1 MHGSDEEILDE
12 KEAAEEQL
20 YKAQR
25 FHVDALLDIS
35 EEAFMKEVEPY
46 EYHCYPGWEEAVR
59 GWDRVAP
66 VSGILLPQKKDKKP
80 KQRKE
85 TSDNPAPSHV
95 EATTSCA
102 DALASGGEHCIE
114 FQSTTHNLK
123 KSMPPCQ
130 RVQPESPEWHV
141 LDGAEEDLSHL
152 LQEERG
158 HLSGIP
164 LHLQHLPPNMSKG
177 KPSKPSKRQ
186 HQTKSTVVPITN
198 FTFLPPIK

>member
-1 MHGSDEEILDE
+1 MNGSDEEIPFEDDAVE
-12 KEAAEEQL
+12 DQL

-25 FHVDALLDIS
+25 LHVDALLDIS
-35 EEAFMKEVEPY
+35 EEAFLKEVEPY

-66 VSGILLPQKKDKKP
+66 VSGILLPQKDKKP

-85 TSDNPAPSHV
+85 TTDNPNPSQV
-95 EATTSCA
+95 EPTTSYT
-102 DALASGGEHCIE
+102 DTLASGGEHCTE
-114 FQSTTHNLK
+114 SQSIAHNLK
-123 KSMPPCQ
+123 KSTPSSQ
-130 RVQPESPEWHV
+130 RVQPESLEWHA
-141 LDGAEEDLSHL
+141 LDGVEEELSHL

-177 KPSKPSKRQ
+177 RSSKHSKRQ